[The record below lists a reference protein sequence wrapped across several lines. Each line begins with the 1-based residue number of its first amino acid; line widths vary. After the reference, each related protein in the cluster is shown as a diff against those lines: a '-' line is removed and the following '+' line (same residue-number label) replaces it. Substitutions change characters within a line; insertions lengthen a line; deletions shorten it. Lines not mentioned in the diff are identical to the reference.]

1 MPHQARA
8 ALRLLAPLIILGL
21 IFAGGILAGRA
32 WFPRIQVQ
40 QVDPKI
46 VGVAVPG
53 ETKIVPFAVPGP
65 VQLVQ
70 VPVEVTR
77 FIDRPGQDRIV
88 TITKPVPV
96 PVDVIRREWPQFIT
110 VAVGSVLTKEYGW
123 ATPVNPQLIIG
134 QVAPG
139 AYAVSSQMEGW
150 KIDEVR
156 TETKVATAALAPR
169 WHVELRPTIGVLAL
183 GGNVALSYGATVQ
196 ASRGHISVQIA
207 GGQSTAGPWG
217 LGFVSYRF

>member
-1 MPHQARA
+1 MKIPAGA
-8 ALRLLAPLIILGL
+8 L
-21 IFAGGILAGRA
+21 IFVLIVGMFGGGYLARRF
-32 WFPRIQVQ
+32 FPRYVAV
-40 QVDPKI
+40 QVDRRIIERVP
-46 VGVAVPG
+46 VPG
-53 ETKIVPFAVPGP
+53 RTEIVTLTVPGP
-65 VQLVQ
+65 VQRVE

-88 TITKPVPV
+88 TVTQPVNV
-96 PVDVIRREWPQFIT
+96 PVDIIRREWPQFIA
-110 VAVGSVLTKEYGW
+110 VSVGSVLTKEYGW

-150 KIDEVR
+150 KIDSVR
-156 TETKVATAALAPR
+156 TETRVAAALPASR
-169 WHVELRPTIGVLAL
+169 WHVELRPTIGVIAL
-183 GGNVALSYGATVQ
+183 GGNVALSYGATIQ
-196 ASRGHISVQIA
+196 ASRGHISVEIA